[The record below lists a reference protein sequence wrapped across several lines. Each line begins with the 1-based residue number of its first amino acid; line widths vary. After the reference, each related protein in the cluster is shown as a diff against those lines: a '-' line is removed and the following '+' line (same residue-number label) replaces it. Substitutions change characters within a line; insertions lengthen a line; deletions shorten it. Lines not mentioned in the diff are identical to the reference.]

1 MRKPFIAR
9 WKKQGQVFS
18 TRPGA
23 RILRGARPSGE
34 NFGVWR
40 VETVLKPAFLRV
52 GLSAAVAPLKTE
64 NSALLACAASHLAL
78 PPWS

>member
-1 MRKPFIAR
+1 VRNPFIKLPP
-9 WKKQGQVFS
+9 KKGQVFS

-23 RILRGARPSGE
+23 RIFRGARKKGE

>member
-1 MRKPFIAR
+1 MRKEYLTRPPP
-9 WKKQGQVFS
+9 KGQVFS

-23 RILRGARPSGE
+23 RNFRGARKKGE

-64 NSALLACAASHLAL
+64 NSAC
-78 PPWS
+78 